1 MRFLR
6 KLHLYLGCLFAPML
20 IFFAVTGSWQ
30 IFNWHQSTKDHSYT
44 APRVLAVLS
53 DIHKDAHVPPTR
65 RSSPA
70 PLRYFMFAAAAG
82 LVLTTIIGVI
92 MAYRFSRQPMVA
104 TVCLVLGV
112 AVPGVLLLVYR

>member
-1 MRFLR
+1 
-6 KLHLYLGCLFAPML
+6 ML